1 VIARRLR
8 LAAIVS
14 AGVIAAASCGGH
26 QSRAATDVAQVKQT
40 VRQALADLARADGR
54 GFCSLA
60 TRAGQAKLAGTL
72 HGYTCVKL
80 VELVGRQLSSATR
93 TGLLHVQVRRV
104 TMSGRT
110 ATVRAADLIAT
121 QGSLKG
127 FLKDGGKPTRLVRQR
142 DGRWK
147 ISA

>member
-1 VIARRLR
+1 VIVRRLR
-8 LAAIVS
+8 LAAILS
-14 AGVIAAASCGGH
+14 AGVIAAACGGH
-26 QSRAATDVAQVKQT
+26 RSRASADVAKVEQT
-40 VRQALADLARADGR
+40 VRHALADLARADGR

-80 VELVGRQLSSATR
+80 VELVGRQLSPATR
-93 TGLLHVQVRRV
+93 AGLLHVQVRRV

-110 ATVRAADLIAT
+110 ATVRAVDLIPT

-127 FLKDGGKPTRLVRQR
+127 FLKDGGKPTRLARQR

-147 ISA
+147 ISS